1 MRSASAAE
9 VSPIR
14 GRSSKTSTVPS
25 TSSSSPT
32 TPVVGWICAASS
44 CSSVVLPA
52 PFGPRTT
59 QRSLSSTVQLDVV
72 EQDRPASDD
81 AHPGEIDDCGHV
93 GDPTGRNARGRPVT
107 RPRTVSAVDAP
118 LPPGCRLSL
127 RLVVNLNADPARASS
142 PPSARPPRSSVPTS
156 PTTSSTPTACSAWTR
171 SGRPTSTT
179 GSRRL
184 LAAEPDRWLLALP
197 VPGALGPLRGPVEL
211 NTAALAAGEAAVA
224 SSGGVALVPHRV
236 GQAVQWRVHAA
247 ARPFAPPTLYEA
259 ERAAQRGRAAGRHH
273 ADPPRRRRRAPGPR
287 ADHGAALAPGYPPR
301 ARLAADR
308 AARLL
313 AACDEA
319 LTTDGA
325 AITLHEAE
333 VRSRELR
340 VVRTAAGQALCA
352 AAGWPEV

>member
-1 MRSASAAE
+1 M
-9 VSPIR
+9 
-14 GRSSKTSTVPS
+14 
-25 TSSSSPT
+25 
-32 TPVVGWICAASS
+32 
-44 CSSVVLPA
+44 
-52 PFGPRTT
+52 
-59 QRSLSSTVQLDVV
+59 DV
-72 EQDRPASDD
+72 
-81 AHPGEIDDCGHV
+81 
-93 GDPTGRNARGRPVT
+93 
-107 RPRTVSAVDAP
+107 AP

-127 RLVVNLNADPARASS
+127 RLVVNLTAARHGQLAAERAAAEVIGPDVAHHLVDPEGLLGLDPFRA
-142 PPSARPPRSSVPTS
+142 TELDD
-156 PTTSSTPTACSAWTR
+156 
-171 SGRPTSTT
+171 GLD
-179 GSRRL
+179 RL

-224 SSGGVALVPHRV
+224 AGGVIALVPQRV

-259 ERAAQRGRAAGRHH
+259 ERELSEAVLRAATTLTHLDVASGARPRL
-273 ADPPRRRRRAPGPR
+273 ADGP
-287 ADHGAALAPGYPPR
+287 ALAPGYPAR

-313 AACDEA
+313 AAIDEA